1 MWALLPL
8 YGKSSAWLLERCLC
22 VISVTLSGHEVKK
35 FFNMWNDIELLT
47 NDDTGSG
54 RLNIGSRQECG
65 TALYQ
70 EDTLVKITSSE
81 KVLLNPKL
89 YACNSSDG
97 CIIVADRSVSLLDSI
112 CQSFQMHI
120 QFDTEVDVV
129 GLCQK
134 GQFLVVG
141 ERSGNLHLIHVPSK
155 QTLLTNV
162 LVQKSENEKT
172 YLNLIIEKDNAD
184 GGIYH
189 IFILTSNGFFYI
201 MCLPLAKIQEAID
214 KMDMITAKKLQ
225 GMIKTAYISTKDYH
239 TLGCLN
245 FVIGYSMNNILLII
259 GGKGDCVLSKWEVD
273 PSKNLVSVQSFADSS
288 MIKDA
293 VQFQVIDN
301 LLFVLDKENIL
312 SMWDVYS
319 LTLIWDWPLVHI
331 EEFLLTTESDSS
343 SVIRQGIASLK
354 LIILTVPVN
363 KQMRNLMVFSLPAMH
378 LLYSLEV
385 SDVSSLVQSG
395 ISTDTIYFLE
405 GINENHQKSPEGPVS
420 VLVLRSLTEALP
432 ENRLSRLLHKHKFTE
447 AENFAVQFGLDVEL
461 VYKVKASAILE
472 KLASSSIGSYGQTV
486 WLDLVDEAKEN
497 LHKIQDNHFV
507 VNYCINTPWLTYET
521 TQEMLNYAKIRILK
535 RDDKMIASL
544 SDGVQVSITEVLRA
558 QARLTTFYG
567 AFGPEKF
574 SGIAWTEF
582 LNNEDIFKNIL
593 FQLEEGNL
601 PCAQYLWLRHQADF
615 ESSFDV
621 KMLEDLL
628 NTICATIPIKELCL
642 WFKNVVIPFVRRV
655 VPKGQNILA
664 KWLEQGARNLELT
677 DKVNWPE
684 NGLQMAEVFFTSKNP
699 GELGL
704 ASSWRWIPLK
714 CGDCEEVHRLKKLVN
729 DLQELVDLYRKY
741 SCKLALCDF
750 EKENAST
757 IVFRMFDKVLAPE
770 LIPSILEKF
779 IKPYIREHNLQQ
791 DELLLRYIKDLL
803 ERCCTRSTS
812 VFETAWEAKAIAVI
826 GCISDT
832 DLIFDAV
839 LQIMHGAV
847 VPWSAAVE
855 QLVKQHLEMKHVK
868 VKLLQESSRL
878 MEMKKLL
885 RGYGIRDTNL
895 LKDKQMIMRLVK
907 YILKQDTPTS
917 LEDAL
922 NIVAAYMLPSVEVY
936 ILRMVDLIDRDRGE
950 ESLNLLKSLPLAEAE
965 KVAER
970 LSIWARL
977 VLQKEADNSEE
988 HKTQMCVTKTLV
1000 EVLKFLL
1007 SIQKENPLKE
1017 DECKANLKMFETL
1030 ASLQEDFGIFISVKD
1045 YGNHLLMSQLLEE
1058 HIKAYES
1065 IQSMAKS
1072 RKMQAT
1078 NSKDDSKTKN
1088 RSTESRLYRLALLL
1102 QRTEQELGAKLAL
1115 RSLDAGKIEEAL
1127 KICRDLYEHHYN
1139 EQTGKL
1145 LFLACQKLCHMLGAD
1160 VPMITPKGLNFP
1172 AVINEMA
1179 CQAATICSPDLLL
1192 DSLELCKYT
1201 LAAKEIYGQ
1210 CQIENYGFIAKA
1222 ASFGADKDPYE
1233 EWTYDDFFSE
1243 DGIVLDPQMALPVAY
1258 ETISSLVPVA
1268 DNKMYPLDSV
1278 SLANCPFIKGQN
1290 LLLPVKTP
1298 ICALLQNLMECSQ
1311 CELALRLIVCL
1322 FGSCLQ
1328 HCVSNNM
1335 DMCLGEKLHDG
1346 KMLADAKSFLI
1357 AMKQK
1362 STSVIV
1368 AAVLALLH
1376 KVFNC
1381 RLIDHN
1387 LALGYCTILPK
1398 EDMFENLWNVINN
1411 TRHNYNK
1418 ILAVALVGAQL
1429 ASHYGEA
1436 GERQKFEELITD
1448 AEWGIQFGKLGI
1460 SFQTVFRQ
1468 PSVRKKELIRT
1479 LVQNPNVDTD
1489 LILKYCRTFMLDSD
1503 AALQLCIETL
1513 LLQSANANQVEGDSA
1528 GDTVKQPHSTLL
1540 AKSVK
1545 IIPLL
1550 KSTKD
1555 LVISL
1560 SGILHKLDPYDY
1572 ETIENVLR
1580 VIQRADENSTS
1591 IQLNQALS
1599 LLKHLESY
1607 KRTSPPV
1614 DLEHQ
1619 YTLEH
1624 VISLSPAAQ
1633 TRLPFHL
1640 IFFRTTQCFWSIISA
1655 ELTEESFPTLLLISK
1670 LMKVSLDTLYMSA
1683 ARHVFEK
1690 KLKPKVF
1697 ELTKAGC
1704 SSVINKETT
1713 KTVQTIQSYLL
1724 SIVNPEWAVA
1734 IAHKIAQ
1741 ELPTGPDQIQALKFC
1756 LYLAEK
1762 WLTNTTTKDESH
1774 EKAEILLK
1782 KLRMQYKRSATET
1795 VLITH
1800 KLSTAEHLKLT
1811 GKPANLIA
1819 LLYEHSS
1826 INQRIQNPTSRDYP
1840 DIHAAAKEIA
1850 EINNLDMNKIWDKLL
1865 EKWLC
1870 PNIPTDEKT
1879 QSFGDVQ
1886 EDEEL
1891 RRVIYLLQSRPM
1903 DYSSRML
1910 FAITTSATSPI
1921 GVNQLTF
1928 AQRSRALKCL
1938 IYLADADTVES
1949 LFKKPIE
1956 KVKYFLQCFIYLAEF
1971 ETLNIPYTYESFHR
1985 SPKEGMIKGL
1995 WKNHSHE
2002 PTAARLVTELSL
2014 EYKVYDPQLWSGLLQ
2029 KLLGFDMIH
2038 YLRKVL
2044 IAITGVPSLW
2054 QIPNFSRAWRS
2065 VILAPFL
2072 AASCPPSPKQLEA
2085 CCECFVVLLKCP
2097 VLADLDILGIARQY
2111 AQLDLTAF
2119 ALGCLLLIPQT
2130 AKREQQIQ
2138 GFLSSCNP
2146 ETVLQQVDEHMNTG
2160 EVASFASQIRCLIL
2174 DNIINEK
2181 QYERFLKTKYF
2192 LLLKLQ
2198 VMNTHRVKELVDYLA
2213 TKSCM
2218 DDAAALIIEYQ
2229 KRCGNPILA
2238 DRSSCDILKMF
2249 LSGPE

>member
-1 MWALLPL
+1 
-8 YGKSSAWLLERCLC
+8 
-22 VISVTLSGHEVKK
+22 
-35 FFNMWNDIELLT
+35 MWNDIELLT

-54 RLNIGSRQECG
+54 RLNIDSRQECG

-81 KVLLNPKL
+81 KVLCNPKL

-97 CIIVADRSVSLLDSI
+97 CIIVADRSVALLDTI

-134 GQFLVVG
+134 GHFLVVG

-162 LVQKSENEKT
+162 LVQKSANEKT
-172 YLNLIIEKDNAD
+172 YLNLIIEKDHAD
-184 GGIYH
+184 EGKFFLIILFNKLIYYS
-189 IFILTSNGFFYI
+189 INNSVFSFF
-201 MCLPLAKIQEAID
+201 Q
-214 KMDMITAKKLQ
+214 LQ

-245 FVIGYSMNNILLII
+245 FVTGDLMNNILLII

-273 PSKNLVSVQSFADSS
+273 PSKNLVSVQSFN
-288 MIKDA
+288 
-293 VQFQVIDN
+293 V
-301 LLFVLDKENIL
+301 L

-331 EEFLLTTESDSS
+331 EEFLLTTESDTS
-343 SVIRQGIASLK
+343 SVIRQGISSLK
-354 LIILTVPVN
+354 LITLTVPVN

-395 ISTDTIYFLE
+395 ISTVCLYFFK
-405 GINENHQKSPEGPVS
+405 KSPEGPVS

-447 AENFAVQFGLDVEL
+447 AENFAIQFGLDVEL

-497 LHKIQDNHFV
+497 LHKTQDNHFV
-507 VNYCINTPWLTYET
+507 VDYCINAPWPTFET

-535 RDDKMIASL
+535 RNDKMIASL
-544 SDGVQVSITEVLRA
+544 SDGVQVLITFPHH
-558 QARLTTFYG
+558 T
-567 AFGPEKF
+567 P

-593 FQLEEGNL
+593 FQLQEGNL

-628 NTICATIPIKELCL
+628 NTICAPIPVKELCL

-655 VPKGQNILA
+655 VPKGQKILA

-677 DKVNWPE
+677 DKANWPE

-714 CGDCEEVHRLKKLVN
+714 CGDCEEVHQLKKLVN

-779 IKPYIREHNLQQ
+779 IKPYIHEHNLQQ
-791 DELLLRYIKDLL
+791 DELLLQYIKDLL
-803 ERCCTRSTS
+803 ERCRTRSTS

-922 NIVAAYMLPSVEVY
+922 KIVAAYMLPSVEVY
-936 ILRMVDLIDRDRGE
+936 ILRMVDLIDRDRRE
-950 ESLNLLKSLPLAEAE
+950 ESLNLLKSLPVSEAE

-988 HKTQMCVTKTLV
+988 RKTQMCITKTLV

-1030 ASLQEDFGIFISVKD
+1030 ASLQEDFDIFISVKD
-1045 YGNHLLMSQLLEE
+1045 YGNYLLMSQLLEE

-1065 IQSMAKS
+1065 VQSVAKS
-1072 RKMQAT
+1072 RKAQAT

-1127 KICRDLYEHHYN
+1127 KICRDLYEHHCN

-1160 VPMITPKGLNFP
+1160 VPMIIPKGLNFP
-1172 AVINEMA
+1172 AMINEMA

-1201 LAAKEIYGQ
+1201 LAAKEIYRQ

-1258 ETISSLVPVA
+1258 ETISSLVPIA

-1298 ICALLQNLMECSQ
+1298 ICALLQNLMESSQ

-1335 DMCLGEKLHDG
+1335 DMCLGEKVWR
-1346 KMLADAKSFLI
+1346 KPI
-1357 AMKQK
+1357 
-1362 STSVIV
+1362 
-1368 AAVLALLH
+1368 AVLALLH

-1398 EDMFENLWNVINN
+1398 EDMFEKLWNVINN
-1411 TRHNYNK
+1411 TRQNYNK

-1429 ASHYGEA
+1429 ASHYDEA
-1436 GERQKFEELITD
+1436 GERQKFRELITD
-1448 AEWGIQFGKLGI
+1448 AEWGIQLGKLGI

-1468 PSVRKKELIRT
+1468 PSIRKKELIRT

-1528 GDTVKQPHSTLL
+1528 EDTVKQPHSTLL

-1619 YTLEH
+1619 YILEH
-1624 VISLSPAAQ
+1624 VISLSPTAQ

-1774 EKAEILLK
+1774 EKAEVLLK
-1782 KLRMQYKRSATET
+1782 KLRMQYQRSATET

-1811 GKPANLIA
+1811 GKPANLIV

-1826 INQRIQNPTSRDYP
+1826 INQRIQNPTNRDYP

-1870 PNIPTDEKT
+1870 PNIPTDELFT
-1879 QSFGDVQ
+1879 NQGC
-1886 EDEEL
+1886 EHL
-1891 RRVIYLLQSRPM
+1891 RRESCAMHLKQ
-1903 DYSSRML
+1903 
-1910 FAITTSATSPI
+1910 TS
-1921 GVNQLTF
+1921 GQLHFNLTF

-1956 KVKYFLQCFIYLAEF
+1956 KVKYFLQCFIYLAEL
-1971 ETLNIPYTYESFHR
+1971 ERLNIPYTYESFHR

-2029 KLLGFDMIH
+2029 KLLGFNMNMA
-2038 YLRKVL
+2038 VL
-2044 IAITGVPSLW
+2044 YFSLS
-2054 QIPNFSRAWRS
+2054 ISPFFFSS
-2065 VILAPFL
+2065 
-2072 AASCPPSPKQLEA
+2072 ASCPPSPKQLEA
-2085 CCECFVVLLKCP
+2085 CCECFMVLLKCP
-2097 VLADLDILGIARQY
+2097 VLADLDTIGIARQY

-2130 AKREQQIQ
+2130 EKREQHIQ

-2146 ETVLQQVDEHMNTG
+2146 EAVLQQVDEHMNTG
-2160 EVASFASQIRCLIL
+2160 EVAGFASQIRCLIL

-2181 QYERFLKTKYF
+2181 QYEQFFKTKYF
-2192 LLLKLQ
+2192 PLLKLQ

-2213 TKSCM
+2213 NKSCM
-2218 DDAAALIIEYQ
+2218 DDAAALIVEYQ
-2229 KRCGNPILA
+2229 KQCGNPILA
-2238 DRSSCDILKMF
+2238 DKSSCDILKVKGSSYPTY
-2249 LSGPE
+2249 LGLKRKY

>member
-1 MWALLPL
+1 
-8 YGKSSAWLLERCLC
+8 
-22 VISVTLSGHEVKK
+22 
-35 FFNMWNDIELLT
+35 MWNDIELLT

-81 KVLLNPKL
+81 KVLFNPKL

-97 CIIVADRSVSLLDSI
+97 CIIVADRSVALLDSV
-112 CQSFQMHI
+112 CQSFQMYI

-162 LVQKSENEKT
+162 R
-172 YLNLIIEKDNAD
+172 NLHFAPFSIACM
-184 GGIYH
+184 
-189 IFILTSNGFFYI
+189 FFYL
-201 MCLPLAKIQEAID
+201 CQ
-214 KMDMITAKKLQ
+214 
-225 GMIKTAYISTKDYH
+225 ISK
-239 TLGCLN
+239 C
-245 FVIGYSMNNILLII
+245 
-259 GGKGDCVLSKWEVD
+259 DCVLSKWEVD

-288 MIKDA
+288 MIKGKKK
-293 VQFQVIDN
+293 N
-301 LLFVLDKENIL
+301 LPNVL

-319 LTLIWDWPLVHI
+319 LSLIWDWPLVHI

-343 SVIRQGIASLK
+343 LVIRQGIASLK
-354 LIILTVPVN
+354 LITLTVPVN

-447 AENFAVQFGLDVEL
+447 AENFAIQFGLDVEL
-461 VYKVKASAILE
+461 VYKVKVSAILE

-497 LHKIQDNHFV
+497 LHKTQDNHFV
-507 VNYCINTPWLTYET
+507 VDYCINAPWPTYET
-521 TQEMLNYAKIRILK
+521 TQEMLNYAKIR
-535 RDDKMIASL
+535 
-544 SDGVQVSITEVLRA
+544 VLRA

-628 NTICATIPIKELCL
+628 NTICATIPVKELCL
-642 WFKNVVIPFVRRV
+642 WFKNVVVPFVRRV
-655 VPKGQNILA
+655 VPKGQKILA

-677 DKVNWPE
+677 DKANWPE
-684 NGLQMAEVFFTSKNP
+684 NGLQIAEVFFTSKNP

-704 ASSWRWIPLK
+704 ASSWRWIPL

-779 IKPYIREHNLQQ
+779 IKPYIHEHNLQH
-791 DELLLRYIKDLL
+791 DELLLQYIKDLL
-803 ERCCTRSTS
+803 ERCRTRSTS

-922 NIVAAYMLPSVEVY
+922 KIVAAYMLPSVEVY
-936 ILRMVDLIDRDRGE
+936 ILRMVDLIDQDRGE

-965 KVAER
+965 KVSER

-977 VLQKEADNSEE
+977 VLEKEADNSEE
-988 HKTQMCVTKTLV
+988 RKTQMCITKTLV

-1017 DECKANLKMFETL
+1017 DECKANLKNFETL
-1030 ASLQEDFGIFISVKD
+1030 ASLQENFDIFISVKD
-1045 YGNHLLMSQLLEE
+1045 YGNHSLMSQLLEE

-1065 IQSMAKS
+1065 IRSMAKS
-1072 RKMQAT
+1072 RKVQAT

-1102 QRTEQELGAKLAL
+1102 QSTEQELGAKLAL

-1127 KICRDLYEHHYN
+1127 KICRDFYEHHCN

-1145 LFLACQKLCHMLGAD
+1145 LFLACQKLCHMLEAD

-1258 ETISSLVPVA
+1258 ETISSLVPLA
-1268 DNKMYPLDSV
+1268 DNKMYPLDSASV
-1278 SLANCPFIKGQN
+1278 ANSPFIKGHN

-1335 DMCLGEKLHDG
+1335 DMRLGKI
-1346 KMLADAKSFLI
+1346 LADAKSFLI

-1398 EDMFENLWNVINN
+1398 EDMFENLWKVINN
-1411 TRHNYNK
+1411 TRQNYNK

-1448 AEWGIQFGKLGI
+1448 AEWGIQLGKLGI

-1468 PSVRKKELIRT
+1468 PSIRKKELIRT
-1479 LVQNPNVDTD
+1479 LVQNLNVDTD
-1489 LILKYCRTFMLDSD
+1489 LILKYCRTFILDSD

-1513 LLQSANANQVEGDSA
+1513 LLQSANANQVEGD
-1528 GDTVKQPHSTLL
+1528 DTVKQPHSTLL

-1572 ETIENVLR
+1572 ETIENVLK

-1619 YTLEH
+1619 YILEH

-1774 EKAEILLK
+1774 EKAEVLLK
-1782 KLRMQYKRSATET
+1782 KLRMQYQRSATET

-1811 GKPANLIA
+1811 GKPANLIV

-1850 EINNLDMNKIWDKLL
+1850 EINNLDMNKIWDILL

-1870 PNIPTDEKT
+1870 PNIPTDE
-1879 QSFGDVQ
+1879 VI
-1886 EDEEL
+1886 
-1891 RRVIYLLQSRPM
+1891 IYLLQPRTM

-2029 KLLGFDMIH
+2029 KLLGFNMVGFSLALFHGCVIIWQYCNLVCQ
-2038 YLRKVL
+2038 YLL
-2044 IAITGVPSLW
+2044 SF
-2054 QIPNFSRAWRS
+2054 FS
-2065 VILAPFL
+2065 
-2072 AASCPPSPKQLEA
+2072 ASCPPSPKQLEA

-2097 VLADLDILGIARQY
+2097 VLADLDIIGIARQY

-2130 AKREQQIQ
+2130 EKREQQIQ
-2138 GFLSSCNP
+2138 GFLSSCNA

-2160 EVASFASQIRCLIL
+2160 EVAGFASQIRCLIL

-2192 LLLKLQ
+2192 PLLKLQ

-2213 TKSCM
+2213 NKNCM
-2218 DDAAALIIEYQ
+2218 DDAAALIVEYQ
-2229 KRCGNPILA
+2229 KRCGNPIPA

>member
-1 MWALLPL
+1 
-8 YGKSSAWLLERCLC
+8 
-22 VISVTLSGHEVKK
+22 
-35 FFNMWNDIELLT
+35 MWNDIELLT

-81 KVLLNPKL
+81 KVLCNPKL

-97 CIIVADRSVSLLDSI
+97 CIIVADRSVALLDSI

-162 LVQKSENEKT
+162 R
-172 YLNLIIEKDNAD
+172 NLLFCSILR
-184 GGIYH
+184 IYH
-189 IFILTSNGFFYI
+189 IFILTSNGFFCI
-201 MCLPLAKIQEAID
+201 MCLPLAKIQEG
-214 KMDMITAKKLQ
+214 MIIQLMFKIKFWILQ

-245 FVIGYSMNNILLII
+245 FVTRDLMNNILLII

-273 PSKNLVSVQSFADSS
+273 PSKNLVSVQSF
-288 MIKDA
+288 
-293 VQFQVIDN
+293 
-301 LLFVLDKENIL
+301 NIL

-343 SVIRQGIASLK
+343 SVIRQGISSLK
-354 LIILTVPVN
+354 LITLTVPVN
-363 KQMRNLMVFSLPAMH
+363 KQIRNLMVFSLPAMH

-385 SDVSSLVQSG
+385 SDVSSLIQSG

-447 AENFAVQFGLDVEL
+447 AENFAIQFGLDVEL

-486 WLDLVDEAKEN
+486 WLDLVNEAKEN
-497 LHKIQDNHFV
+497 LHKTQDNHFV
-507 VNYCINTPWLTYET
+507 VDYCINAPWPTYET

-544 SDGVQVSITEVLRA
+544 SDGVQVLRA

-593 FQLEEGNL
+593 FQLQEGNL

-628 NTICATIPIKELCL
+628 NTICATVPVEELCL

-655 VPKGQNILA
+655 VPKGQKILA

-677 DKVNWPE
+677 DKANWPE

-714 CGDCEEVHRLKKLVN
+714 CDDCEEVHRLKKLVN

-779 IKPYIREHNLQQ
+779 IKPYIHKHNLQQ
-791 DELLLRYIKDLL
+791 DELLLQYIKDLL
-803 ERCCTRSTS
+803 ERCRTRSTS

-826 GCISDT
+826 GCISDI

-847 VPWSAAVE
+847 VPWSGAVE

-922 NIVAAYMLPSVEVY
+922 KIVAAYMLPSVEVY

-950 ESLNLLKSLPLAEAE
+950 ESLNLLKSLPVSEAE

-988 HKTQMCVTKTLV
+988 
-1000 EVLKFLL
+1000 
-1007 SIQKENPLKE
+1007 
-1017 DECKANLKMFETL
+1017 
-1030 ASLQEDFGIFISVKD
+1030 EDFDIFISVKD
-1045 YGNHLLMSQLLEE
+1045 YGNYLLMSQLLEE

-1065 IQSMAKS
+1065 IQSLAKS
-1072 RKMQAT
+1072 RKVQAT
-1078 NSKDDSKTKN
+1078 NSKYDSKTKN

-1127 KICRDLYEHHYN
+1127 KICRDLYEHHCN

-1210 CQIENYGFIAKA
+1210 CQIENYGFMA

-1243 DGIVLDPQMALPVAY
+1243 DGIVLDPQMVLPVAY
-1258 ETISSLVPVA
+1258 ETISSLVPIA

-1298 ICALLQNLMECSQ
+1298 ICALLQNLMESSQ

-1335 DMCLGEKLHDG
+1335 DMCLGEKVWR
-1346 KMLADAKSFLI
+1346 KPMLNFTESKFT
-1357 AMKQK
+1357 KY
-1362 STSVIV
+1362 VIV
-1368 AAVLALLH
+1368 TAVLALLH

-1398 EDMFENLWNVINN
+1398 EDMFEKLWNVINN
-1411 TRHNYNK
+1411 TRQNYNK

-1429 ASHYGEA
+1429 ASHYDEA
-1436 GERQKFEELITD
+1436 GERQKFKELITD
-1448 AEWGIQFGKLGI
+1448 AEWGIQLGKLGI

-1468 PSVRKKELIRT
+1468 PSIRKKELIRT
-1479 LVQNPNVDTD
+1479 LVKNPNVDTD
-1489 LILKYCRTFMLDSD
+1489 LILNYCRTFMLDSD
-1503 AALQLCIETL
+1503 AALQLCVETL

-1528 GDTVKQPHSTLL
+1528 EDTVKQPHSTLL

-1550 KSTKD
+1550 RSTKD

-1619 YTLEH
+1619 YILEH

-1704 SSVINKETT
+1704 STVINKETT

-1774 EKAEILLK
+1774 EKAEVLLK
-1782 KLRMQYKRSATET
+1782 KLRMQYQRSATET

-1811 GKPANLIA
+1811 GKPANLIV

-1826 INQRIQNPTSRDYP
+1826 INQRIQNPMNRDYP

-1870 PNIPTDEKT
+1870 PNIPTDELFT
-1879 QSFGDVQ
+1879 NQGC
-1886 EDEEL
+1886 EHL
-1891 RRVIYLLQSRPM
+1891 RREIVYLLQPRPV

-1938 IYLADADTVES
+1938 IYLADADMVES

-1956 KVKYFLQCFIYLAEF
+1956 KVKYFLQCFIYLAEL
-1971 ETLNIPYTYESFHR
+1971 ERLNIPYTYESFHR

-2029 KLLGFDMIH
+2029 KLLCFNMIH

-2054 QIPNFSRAWRS
+2054 QVCKSLMNLLCASVPHLKWYNDTFLFVNNFVNS
-2065 VILAPFL
+2065 
-2072 AASCPPSPKQLEA
+2072 
-2085 CCECFVVLLKCP
+2085 
-2097 VLADLDILGIARQY
+2097 DLDIIGIARQY

-2130 AKREQQIQ
+2130 EKREQHIQ

-2160 EVASFASQIRCLIL
+2160 EVAGFASQIRCLIL

-2181 QYERFLKTKYF
+2181 QYERFFKTKYF
-2192 LLLKLQ
+2192 PLLKLQ

-2213 TKSCM
+2213 NKSCM
-2218 DDAAALIIEYQ
+2218 DDAAALIVEYQ
-2229 KRCGNPILA
+2229 KQCGSPILA
-2238 DRSSCDILKMF
+2238 DKSSCDILKVKGSSYPTY
-2249 LSGPE
+2249 LDLKRKY